1 MYPTSPY
8 LQKYKSLVEGAD
20 QQVYQ
25 RIFYDGE
32 RIANHKR
39 SRKAGAY
46 TTIGTHMPS
55 APQAYNDLNHD
66 SFARLA
72 VGIGSYAVSY
82 IRGLIVQY
90 DYPEI
95 GYKQAQGILAL
106 AKQYSAERAR
116 ES

>member
-32 RIANHKR
+32 RIAHHKR

-55 APQAYNDLNHD
+55 AHQAYNDWNPD
-66 SFARLA
+66 SFARRA
-72 VGIGSYAVSY
+72 GGIGSYAESY
-82 IRGLIVQY
+82 IRRLISRSEEHTSELQSRCYFVFC
-90 DYPEI
+90 I
-95 GYKQAQGILAL
+95 ILEKKNKL
-106 AKQYSAERAR
+106 FTY
-116 ES
+116 